1 MITGCKLSNSSA
13 EAKRPVSVIGG
24 GLAGAEATWQL
35 AKRGIRVELCE
46 MRPQKMTEA
55 HKSEELAE
63 LVCSNSLK
71 SNALHVASGLLKE
84 EMRRLDSLIIRIADA
99 SRVPAGSALAVDRE
113 QFARAVTAALEALP
127 QVTIVRAEITQVPEG
142 IAIVATGPLTSAA
155 LSNALARLL
164 GARHLYFYDAISP
177 IVTAESIDP
186 GIAFMASRYG
196 DGGEDY
202 LNLPLTA
209 PEYEH
214 LVNSILAAQKVPAH
228 AFEQAIFFEGC
239 LPIEEMARRGRD
251 TLAFG
256 PMRPVGLRDPRTG
269 SRPHAVVQLR
279 REDRDGTL
287 YNMVGFQTKMTYAE
301 QKRVFCQ
308 IPGLEHAEFV
318 RFGSLH
324 RNTFIDAPRHLLPT
338 LQWRGASR
346 LFFAGQITGVEG
358 YVESAATGL
367 VAGLNAAR
375 TCTGMEPVVAPPTT
389 VIGSLLAYISD
400 PARKEFQPM
409 NASFGLLPPLANG
422 ARGRR
427 KKELMA
433 DRALRDHERWTC
445 ELKEK
450 PLIQSAGAA

>member
-1 MITGCKLSNSSA
+1 MITGCKLPSK
-13 EAKRPVSVIGG
+13 EARRRVCVVGG
-24 GLAGAEATWQL
+24 GLAGAEAAWQL
-35 AKRGIRVELCE
+35 AKRGVPVELYE

-55 HKSEELAE
+55 HKSGELAE

-84 EMRRLDSLIIRIADA
+84 EMRRLDSLIIRVADA
-99 SRVPAGSALAVDRE
+99 TCVPAGSALAVDRE
-113 QFARAVTAALEALP
+113 NFARAVTAALEALP
-127 QVTIVRAEITQVPEG
+127 QVTIVREEMSAVPDG
-142 IAIVATGPLTSAA
+142 IVIVATGPLTSSA
-155 LSNALARLL
+155 LSHALARIL

-177 IVTAESIDP
+177 IVTAESVDL
-186 GIAFMASRYG
+186 GIAFTASRYG
-196 DGGEDY
+196 NGGEDY

-214 LVNSILAAQKVPAH
+214 LVNSILAAEKVPAH
-228 AFEQAIFFEGC
+228 AFERAIFFEGC
-239 LPIEEMARRGRD
+239 LPIEEMARRGKD

-256 PMRPVGLRDPRTG
+256 PMRPTGLWDPRAG
-269 SRPHAVVQLR
+269 ARPHAVVQLR

-308 IPGLEHAEFV
+308 IRGLEHAEFV

-324 RNTFIDAPRHLLPT
+324 RNTFIDSPRHLLPT
-338 LQWRGASR
+338 LQWRGDSR

-367 VAGLNAAR
+367 VAGINAAR
-375 TCTGMEPVVAPPTT
+375 TLAGKEPLVAPPTT
-389 VIGSLLAYISD
+389 AIGSLLAYISD
-400 PARKEFQPM
+400 SARKDFQPM
-409 NASFGLLPPLANG
+409 NASFGLLPPLATG
-422 ARGRR
+422 ARGRS

-433 DRALRDHERWTC
+433 KRALREQERWIC
-445 ELKEK
+445 ELEER
-450 PLIQSAGAA
+450 PVAQPISAA